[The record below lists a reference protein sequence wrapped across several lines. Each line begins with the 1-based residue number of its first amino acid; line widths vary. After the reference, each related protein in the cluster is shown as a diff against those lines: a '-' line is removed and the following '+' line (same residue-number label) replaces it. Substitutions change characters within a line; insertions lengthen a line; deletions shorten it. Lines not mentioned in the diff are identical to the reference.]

1 MLISAV
7 IPTVGSAVD
16 HYMTRPATLEFKTMT
31 LLHFVQHY
39 TLPKQVGVQLLHCS
53 KSVVVI
59 IRPYILPDPE
69 GPKYEEYCLQK
80 LMLYRPFCQQ
90 QTIIAGFD
98 TYAEAYTD
106 FLQSGNVPPSLLDD
120 IHRLE
125 QQTPQV
131 DEEDDIDE
139 LHTHSS
145 PRTSEEWMLLCQ
157 LNSQLQ
163 HDTVSI
169 EDFDWTNSAQNYAN
183 LKGSLPHSS
192 QYTEKAPC
200 NAHSLLLLI
209 HTSFKANNYKPIP
222 LYVNTM
228 SLVNHNLLR

>member
-1 MLISAV
+1 M
-7 IPTVGSAVD
+7 
-16 HYMTRPATLEFKTMT
+16 
-31 LLHFVQHY
+31 
-39 TLPKQVGVQLLHCS
+39 PKQVGVQLLHRS

-163 HDTVSI
+163 HDTVSV
-169 EDFDWTNSAQNYAN
+169 EDFDWTNSAQN
-183 LKGSLPHSS
+183 LSLPHSS
-192 QYTEKAPC
+192 
-200 NAHSLLLLI
+200 
-209 HTSFKANNYKPIP
+209 
-222 LYVNTM
+222 
-228 SLVNHNLLR
+228 

>member
-1 MLISAV
+1 MS
-7 IPTVGSAVD
+7 
-16 HYMTRPATLEFKTMT
+16 RPATLEFKTMT
-31 LLHFVQHY
+31 LLHFVQQY
-39 TLPKQVGVQLLHCS
+39 TLPKQVGVQLLHRS

-69 GPKYEEYCLQK
+69 GPKYEEYCHQK
-80 LMLYRPFCQQ
+80 LMLYWPFCQQ

-125 QQTPQV
+125 QQTLQV

-163 HDTVSI
+163 HDTVSV
-169 EDFDWTNSAQNYAN
+169 EDFDWTNSAQN
-183 LKGSLPHSS
+183 LRSLPHSS
-192 QYTEKAPC
+192 
-200 NAHSLLLLI
+200 
-209 HTSFKANNYKPIP
+209 
-222 LYVNTM
+222 
-228 SLVNHNLLR
+228 